1 MQKII
6 IYTVIVMLSF
16 TLKMFAQEKNEG
28 STKGKIEEVVKE
40 VKFEKRI
47 QEIATAIDFTVF
59 REKNELKMKVDS
71 LETLYMNKRISSD
84 ELNTLKQ
91 KEAELTANRLEL
103 NLEYQRS
110 KIDSL
115 IQYKIDKGADD
126 ISFKIDTIN
135 GKRVVTYF
143 KTTDGRYYDVVA
155 LKYYKTEKERQER
168 LSKRTTSQF
177 VFALGLNN
185 LITKG
190 ENIEKSDFRVAGSH
204 FYEWGLTYNSRIFK
218 NHNLLHA
225 KYGFSVMYNNLRP
238 TDNRLFVKNGNQ
250 TELQTAAVDLKESR
264 FRNVQLV
271 FPAHLEFDFTPKKL
285 SNDGTKTYYRTH
297 ESFRVGLG
305 GYGGFNLKSK
315 QITRYELDGDKV
327 KDKQKGDFNTS
338 NFVYGLSGYIG
349 YGQTSLYL
357 KYDMNPL
364 FKDNA
369 VDQNNIS
376 LGLRFDFN

>member
-6 IYTVIVMLSF
+6 FYTVIMLVSF
-16 TLKMFAQEKNEG
+16 VGKTFAQEKTFEEQAREIGNQIEMITKEEKKALKVEIEALDKQIIEG
-28 STKGKIEEVVKE
+28 EITKEKAEELKLKIAQERALNIETKVAIEEEKLNQLIQDKVDGKVDFASDTLTYKFG
-40 VKFEKRI
+40 KRLMISFEK
-47 QEIATAIDFTVF
+47 
-59 REKNELKMKVDS
+59 
-71 LETLYMNKRISSD
+71 
-84 ELNTLKQ
+84 
-91 KEAELTANRLEL
+91 
-103 NLEYQRS
+103 
-110 KIDSL
+110 
-115 IQYKIDKGADD
+115 YKK
-126 ISFKIDTIN
+126 DTIDN
-135 GKRVVTYF
+135 KPKEY
-143 KTTDGRYYDVVA
+143 
-155 LKYYKTEKERQER
+155 KER
-168 LSKRTTSQF
+168 RTTSQF

-285 SNDGTKTYYRTH
+285 SKDGTKTYYRTH

-315 QITRYELDGDKV
+315 QITKYELDGDKI

-349 YGQTSLYL
+349 YGQTSLYV

-369 VDQNNIS
+369 IDQNNIS

>member
-1 MQKII
+1 MNKII
-6 IYTVIVMLSF
+6 FYTVILIISF
-16 TLKMFAQEKNEG
+16 IGKTFAQEKNEG

-59 REKNELKMKVDS
+59 KEKNELKMKVDS

-103 NLEYQRS
+103 SLEYQRS

-115 IQYKIDKGADD
+115 IQYKIDKGAED

-155 LKYYKTEKERQER
+155 LKYYKTEKERQDR

-204 FYEWGLTYNSRIFK
+204 FYEWGLTYNTRIFK

-250 TELQTAAVDLKESR
+250 TELQTATVDLKESR
-264 FRNVQLV
+264 LRNVQLV
-271 FPAHLEFDFTPKKL
+271 FPIHLEFDFTPKKL
-285 SNDGTKTYYRTH
+285 SKDGTKTYFRTH
-297 ESFRVGLG
+297 ESVRLGIG
-305 GYGGFNLKSK
+305 GYGGFNIKSK
-315 QITRYELDGDKV
+315 QITKYELDGDKV

>member
-6 IYTVIVMLSF
+6 FYTVIMLVSF
-16 TLKMFAQEKNEG
+16 VGKTFAQEKTFEEQAREIGNQIEMITKEEKKALKVEIEALDKQIIEG
-28 STKGKIEEVVKE
+28 EITKEKADEIKLKIAQERALNIETKVAIEEEKLNQLIQDKVDGKVDFASDTLTYKFG
-40 VKFEKRI
+40 KRLMISFEK
-47 QEIATAIDFTVF
+47 
-59 REKNELKMKVDS
+59 
-71 LETLYMNKRISSD
+71 
-84 ELNTLKQ
+84 
-91 KEAELTANRLEL
+91 
-103 NLEYQRS
+103 
-110 KIDSL
+110 
-115 IQYKIDKGADD
+115 
-126 ISFKIDTIN
+126 FKKDTIDN
-135 GKRVVTYF
+135 KPKEY
-143 KTTDGRYYDVVA
+143 
-155 LKYYKTEKERQER
+155 KER
-168 LSKRTTSQF
+168 RTTSQF

-285 SNDGTKTYYRTH
+285 SKDGTKTYYRTH

-315 QITRYELDGDKV
+315 QITKYELDGDKI

-349 YGQTSLYL
+349 YGQTSLYV

>member
-6 IYTVIVMLSF
+6 FYTVIMLVSF
-16 TLKMFAQEKNEG
+16 VGKTFAQEKTFEEQAREIGNQIEMITKEEKKALKVEIEALDKQIIEG
-28 STKGKIEEVVKE
+28 EITKEKAEELKLKIAQERALNIETKVAIEEEKLNQLIQDKVDGKVDFASDTLTYKFG
-40 VKFEKRI
+40 KRLMISFEK
-47 QEIATAIDFTVF
+47 
-59 REKNELKMKVDS
+59 
-71 LETLYMNKRISSD
+71 
-84 ELNTLKQ
+84 
-91 KEAELTANRLEL
+91 
-103 NLEYQRS
+103 
-110 KIDSL
+110 
-115 IQYKIDKGADD
+115 YKK
-126 ISFKIDTIN
+126 DTIDN
-135 GKRVVTYF
+135 KPKEY
-143 KTTDGRYYDVVA
+143 
-155 LKYYKTEKERQER
+155 KER
-168 LSKRTTSQF
+168 RTTSQF

-315 QITRYELDGDKV
+315 QITRYELDGDKI

-349 YGQTSLYL
+349 YGQTSLYV

-369 VDQNNIS
+369 IDQNNIS